1 METTVIGLEYIQ
13 TRFKTNNN
21 VRFFL
26 GNYKIRYNNKNAA
39 KKQKEGNTRNR

>member
-1 METTVIGLEYIQ
+1 METKVIGLEYIH

-21 VRFFL
+21 ARFFL
-26 GNYKIRYNNKNAA
+26 VKYKIRYNNKNAA